1 MVQKSLLALAMGGLA
16 IGMTE
21 FSMMGVLEDFAKD
34 LNISI
39 PKAGNFISMYA
50 MGVMVG
56 APTLI
61 MATSKYSPKK
71 VLIFFMLLF
80 TIFNSL
86 FVIAPSY
93 TTLLIA
99 RFMSGLPHGAFFGVG
114 SVVAAQLATKG
125 GVGSVVAAQLA
136 TKGKEAQA
144 ISIMF
149 AGLTFANL
157 VGVPLG
163 TKLGQL
169 YSWRLTFGIVAS
181 LGLITM
187 LAISL
192 WVPNIKNTNKGS
204 LIEQLSFFK
213 KWEAWVLIVMI
224 SIGTSG
230 LFAWISYISPLMT
243 NVADLP
249 KTQVPIIMTLIGLGM
264 FVGNFIGGKLADTMS
279 PNKAAIISFAS
290 MAVCLVIVYFTS
302 HIQAM
307 AYIMSFI
314 TGLIAFTIGSPIQM
328 MLINNGKG
336 SETLAAAAGQAS
348 FNIGNALGA
357 FLGGIPIAL
366 GLGFNSQLWVGFI
379 MAAVG
384 AIIAALF
391 LQLKSKKI

>member
-1 MVQKSLLALAMGGLA
+1 MVKKSLLALAMGGLA

-39 PKAGNFISMYA
+39 PTAGNFISMYA

-93 TTLLIA
+93 NTLLIA
-99 RFMSGLPHGAFFGVG
+99 RFMSGLPHGAFF
-114 SVVAAQLATKG
+114 

-163 TKLGQL
+163 TKLGQVF
-169 YSWRLTFGIVAS
+169 SWRLTFGIIAS

-192 WVPNIKNTNKGS
+192 WVPNLKNTNKGS
-204 LIEQLSFFK
+204 LVEQLSFFK

-249 KTQVPIIMTLIGLGM
+249 KTKVPIIMTLIGLGM

-302 HIQAM
+302 HIQIM

-357 FLGGIPIAL
+357 FLGGIPIAM
-366 GLGFNSQLWVGFI
+366 GLGYNSQLWVGFI
-379 MAAVG
+379 MASVG
-384 AIIAALF
+384 SIIAAIF
-391 LQLKSKKI
+391 LQLKSKRV

>member
-1 MVQKSLLALAMGGLA
+1 MVKKSLLALAMGGLA

-39 PKAGNFISMYA
+39 PTAGNFISMYA

-93 TTLLIA
+93 NTLLIA
-99 RFMSGLPHGAFFGVG
+99 RFMSGLPHGAFF
-114 SVVAAQLATKG
+114 

-163 TKLGQL
+163 TKLGQVF
-169 YSWRLTFGIVAS
+169 SWRLTFGIIAS

-192 WVPNIKNTNKGS
+192 WVPNLKNTNKGS
-204 LIEQLSFFK
+204 LVEQLSFFK

-249 KTQVPIIMTLIGLGM
+249 KTKVPIIMTLIGLGM
-264 FVGNFIGGKLADTMS
+264 FVGNFIGGKLADSMS

-302 HIQAM
+302 HIQIM

-357 FLGGIPIAL
+357 FLGGIPIAM

-379 MAAVG
+379 MASVG
-384 AIIAALF
+384 SIIAAIF
-391 LQLKSKKI
+391 LQLKSKRV

>member
-1 MVQKSLLALAMGGLA
+1 MVKKSLLALAMGGLA

-39 PKAGNFISMYA
+39 PTAGNFISMYA

-93 TTLLIA
+93 NTLLIA
-99 RFMSGLPHGAFFGVG
+99 RFMSGLPHGAFF
-114 SVVAAQLATKG
+114 

-163 TKLGQL
+163 TKLGQVF
-169 YSWRLTFGIVAS
+169 SWRLTFGIIAS

-192 WVPNIKNTNKGS
+192 WVPNLKNTNKGS
-204 LIEQLSFFK
+204 LVEQLSFFK

-249 KTQVPIIMTLIGLGM
+249 KTKIPIIMTLIGLGM

-290 MAVCLVIVYFTS
+290 MAICLVIVYFTS
-302 HIQAM
+302 HIQIM

-357 FLGGIPIAL
+357 FLGGIPIAM
-366 GLGFNSQLWVGFI
+366 GLGYNSQLWVGFI
-379 MAAVG
+379 MASVG
-384 AIIAALF
+384 SIIAAIF
-391 LQLKSKKI
+391 LQLKSKRV

>member
-1 MVQKSLLALAMGGLA
+1 MVKKSLLALAMGGLA

-39 PKAGNFISMYA
+39 PTAGNFISMYA

-93 TTLLIA
+93 NTLLIA
-99 RFMSGLPHGAFFGVG
+99 RFMSGLPHGAFF
-114 SVVAAQLATKG
+114 

-163 TKLGQL
+163 TKLGQVF
-169 YSWRLTFGIVAS
+169 SWRLTFGIIAS

-192 WVPNIKNTNKGS
+192 WVPNLKNTNKGS
-204 LIEQLSFFK
+204 LVEQLSFFK

-243 NVADLP
+243 SVADLP
-249 KTQVPIIMTLIGLGM
+249 KTKIPIIMTLIGLGM

-290 MAVCLVIVYFTS
+290 MAICLVIVYFTS
-302 HIQAM
+302 HIQIM

-357 FLGGIPIAL
+357 FLGGIPNAM

-379 MAAVG
+379 MASVG
-384 AIIAALF
+384 SIIAAIF
-391 LQLKSKKI
+391 LQLKSKRV

>member
-99 RFMSGLPHGAFFGVG
+99 RFMSGLPHGAFF
-114 SVVAAQLATKG
+114 

-264 FVGNFIGGKLADTMS
+264 FVGNFIGGKLADTIS

>member
-1 MVQKSLLALAMGGLA
+1 MVKKSLLALAMGGLA

-39 PKAGNFISMYA
+39 PTAGNFISMYA

-93 TTLLIA
+93 NTLLIA
-99 RFMSGLPHGAFFGVG
+99 RFMSGLPHGAFF
-114 SVVAAQLATKG
+114 

-163 TKLGQL
+163 TKLGQVF
-169 YSWRLTFGIVAS
+169 SWRLTFGIIAS

-192 WVPNIKNTNKGS
+192 WVPNLKNTNKGS
-204 LIEQLSFFK
+204 LVEQLSFFK

-249 KTQVPIIMTLIGLGM
+249 KTKIPIIMTLIGLGM

-302 HIQAM
+302 HIQIM

-357 FLGGIPIAL
+357 FLGGIPIAM

-379 MAAVG
+379 MASVG
-384 AIIAALF
+384 SIIAAIF
-391 LQLKSKKI
+391 LQLKSKRV

>member
-1 MVQKSLLALAMGGLA
+1 MVKKSLLALAMGGLA

-39 PKAGNFISMYA
+39 PTAGNFISMYA

-93 TTLLIA
+93 NTLLIA
-99 RFMSGLPHGAFFGVG
+99 RFMSGLPHGAFF
-114 SVVAAQLATKG
+114 

-163 TKLGQL
+163 TKLGQVF
-169 YSWRLTFGIVAS
+169 SWRLTFGIIAS

-192 WVPNIKNTNKGS
+192 WVPNLKNTNKGS
-204 LIEQLSFFK
+204 LLEQLSFFK

-249 KTQVPIIMTLIGLGM
+249 KTKVPIIMTLIGLGM

-302 HIQAM
+302 HIQIM

-357 FLGGIPIAL
+357 FLGGIPIAM

-379 MAAVG
+379 MASVG
-384 AIIAALF
+384 SIIAAIF
-391 LQLKSKKI
+391 LQLKSKRV

>member
-1 MVQKSLLALAMGGLA
+1 MVKKSLLALAMGGLA

-39 PKAGNFISMYA
+39 PTAGNFISMYA

-93 TTLLIA
+93 NTLLIA
-99 RFMSGLPHGAFFGVG
+99 RFMSGLPHGAFF
-114 SVVAAQLATKG
+114 

-163 TKLGQL
+163 TKLGQVF
-169 YSWRLTFGIVAS
+169 SWRLTFGIIAS

-192 WVPNIKNTNKGS
+192 WVPNLKNTNKGS
-204 LIEQLSFFK
+204 LVEQLSFFK

-249 KTQVPIIMTLIGLGM
+249 KTKVPIIMTLIGLGM

-302 HIQAM
+302 HIQIM

-357 FLGGIPIAL
+357 FLGGIPIAM

-379 MAAVG
+379 MASVG
-384 AIIAALF
+384 SIIAADR
-391 LQLKSKKI
+391 KSVV

>member
-21 FSMMGVLEDFAKD
+21 FTMMGVLEDFAND

-39 PKAGNFISMYA
+39 PTAGNFISMYA

-61 MATSKYSPKK
+61 MATSKYPPKK

-80 TIFNSL
+80 TIFNEL
-86 FVIAPSY
+86 FVVAPSY
-93 TTLLIA
+93 STLMIA

-114 SVVAAQLATKG
+114 SVVASQLAK
-125 GVGSVVAAQLA
+125 
-136 TKGKEAQA
+136 KGKEAQA

-163 TKLGQL
+163 TKLGQMF
-169 YSWRLTFGIVAS
+169 SWRLTFGIIAS
-181 LGLITM
+181 FGLITM

-192 WVPNIKNTNKGS
+192 WIPNIKNLNKGS
-204 LIEQLSFFK
+204 LTEQLSFFK

-249 KTQVPIIMTLIGLGM
+249 KSKIPIIMTLVGLGM
-264 FVGNFIGGKLADTMS
+264 FVGNFIGGKIADTMS
-279 PNKAAIISFAS
+279 PNKAAVISFSS
-290 MAVCLVIVYFTS
+290 MAICLIVVYFTS
-302 HIQAM
+302 HIAAM

-314 TGLIAFTIGSPIQM
+314 TGLISFTIGSPIQM

-348 FNIGNALGA
+348 FNVGNALGA

-366 GLGFNSQLWVGFI
+366 GLGYNSQLWVGFI
-379 MAAVG
+379 MASVG
-384 AIIAALF
+384 AIIAAVF
-391 LQLKSKKI
+391 LQLKSKRI

>member
-1 MVQKSLLALAMGGLA
+1 MVKKSLLALAMGGLA

-39 PKAGNFISMYA
+39 PTAGNFISMYA

-93 TTLLIA
+93 NTLLIA
-99 RFMSGLPHGAFFGVG
+99 RFMSGLPHGAFF
-114 SVVAAQLATKG
+114 

-163 TKLGQL
+163 TKLGQVF
-169 YSWRLTFGIVAS
+169 SWRLTFGIIAS

-192 WVPNIKNTNKGS
+192 WVPNLKNTNKGS
-204 LIEQLSFFK
+204 LVEQLSFFK

-249 KTQVPIIMTLIGLGM
+249 KTKVPIIMTLIGLGM

-302 HIQAM
+302 HIQIM

-357 FLGGIPIAL
+357 FLGGIPIAM

-379 MAAVG
+379 MASVG
-384 AIIAALF
+384 SIIAAIF
-391 LQLKSKKI
+391 LQLKSKRV

>member
-1 MVQKSLLALAMGGLA
+1 MVKKSLLALAMGGLA

-71 VLIFFMLLF
+71 VLIFYMLLF
-80 TIFNSL
+80 TIFNAL

-93 TTLLIA
+93 NTLLIA
-99 RFMSGLPHGAFFGVG
+99 RFMSGLPHGAFF
-114 SVVAAQLATKG
+114 

-163 TKLGQL
+163 TKLGQVF
-169 YSWRLTFGIVAS
+169 SWRLTFGIITS
-181 LGLITM
+181 LGLVTM

-192 WVPNIKNTNKGS
+192 WIPNLKNTNKGS
-204 LIEQLSFFK
+204 LKEQLSFFK
-213 KWEAWVLIVMI
+213 KWEAWVLILMI

-249 KTQVPIIMTLIGLGM
+249 KAKVPIIMTLIGLGM

-279 PNKAAIISFAS
+279 PNKAAIISFSA
-290 MAVCLVIVYFTS
+290 MALCLVVVYFTS
-302 HIQAM
+302 HNEIM
-307 AYIMSFI
+307 AYVMSFI

-328 MLINNGKG
+328 MLIKNGKG

-357 FLGGIPIAL
+357 FLGGIPIAM
-366 GLGFNSQLWVGFI
+366 GLGYNSQLWVGFI
-379 MAAVG
+379 MASVG
-384 AIIAALF
+384 AIIACVF

>member
-21 FSMMGVLEDFAKD
+21 FTMMGVLEDFAND

-39 PKAGNFISMYA
+39 PTAGNFISMYA

-80 TIFNSL
+80 TIFNAL
-86 FVIAPSY
+86 FVVAPSY
-93 TTLLIA
+93 NTLMIA

-114 SVVAAQLATKG
+114 SVVAAQLA
-125 GVGSVVAAQLA
+125 A
-136 TKGKEAQA
+136 KGKEAQA

-163 TKLGQL
+163 TKLGQVF
-169 YSWRLTFGIVAS
+169 SWRLTFGIISS
-181 LGLITM
+181 LGLFTM

-192 WVPNIKNTNKGS
+192 WVPNLKNTNKGS
-204 LIEQLSFFK
+204 LTEQLSFFK
-213 KWEAWVLIVMI
+213 KWEAWVLILMI

-249 KTQVPIIMTLIGLGM
+249 KTKVPIIMTLIGLGM

-279 PNKAAIISFAS
+279 PNKAAIISFS
-290 MAVCLVIVYFTS
+290 TMAICLVVVYFTS
-302 HIQAM
+302 HIEIM

-314 TGLIAFTIGSPIQM
+314 TGLVAFTIGSPIQM

-357 FLGGIPIAL
+357 FLGGIPIAM
-366 GLGFNSQLWVGFI
+366 GLGYNSQLWVGFI
-379 MAAVG
+379 MASVG
-384 AIIAALF
+384 AIIACVF
-391 LQLKSKKI
+391 MQLKSKRV

>member
-39 PKAGNFISMYA
+39 PTAGNFISMYA

-93 TTLLIA
+93 NTLLIA
-99 RFMSGLPHGAFFGVG
+99 RFMSGLPHGAFF
-114 SVVAAQLATKG
+114 

-163 TKLGQL
+163 TKLGQVF
-169 YSWRLTFGIVAS
+169 SWRLTFGIIAS

-192 WVPNIKNTNKGS
+192 WVPNLKNTNKGS
-204 LIEQLSFFK
+204 LVEQLSFFK

-249 KTQVPIIMTLIGLGM
+249 KTKIPIIMTLIGLGM

-290 MAVCLVIVYFTS
+290 MAICLVIVYFTS
-302 HIQAM
+302 HIQIM

-357 FLGGIPIAL
+357 FLGGIPIAM
-366 GLGFNSQLWVGFI
+366 GLGYNSQLWVGFI
-379 MAAVG
+379 MASVG
-384 AIIAALF
+384 SIIAAIF
-391 LQLKSKKI
+391 LQLKSKRV

>member
-21 FSMMGVLEDFAKD
+21 FTMMGVLEDFAND

-39 PKAGNFISMYA
+39 PTAGNFISMYA

-80 TIFNSL
+80 TIFNAL
-86 FVIAPSY
+86 FVVAPSY
-93 TTLLIA
+93 NTLMIA

-114 SVVAAQLATKG
+114 SVVAAQLAI
-125 GVGSVVAAQLA
+125 
-136 TKGKEAQA
+136 KGKEAQA

-163 TKLGQL
+163 TKLGQVF
-169 YSWRLTFGIVAS
+169 SWRLTFGIISS
-181 LGLITM
+181 LGLFTM

-192 WVPNIKNTNKGS
+192 WVPNLKNTNKGS
-204 LIEQLSFFK
+204 LTEQLSFFK
-213 KWEAWVLIVMI
+213 KWEAWVLILMI

-249 KTQVPIIMTLIGLGM
+249 KTKVPIIMTLIGLGM

-279 PNKAAIISFAS
+279 PNKAAIISFS
-290 MAVCLVIVYFTS
+290 TMAICLVAVYFTS
-302 HIQAM
+302 HIEIM

-314 TGLIAFTIGSPIQM
+314 TGLVAFTIGSPIQM

-357 FLGGIPIAL
+357 FLGGIPIAM
-366 GLGFNSQLWVGFI
+366 GLGYNSQLWVGFI
-379 MAAVG
+379 MASVG
-384 AIIAALF
+384 AIIACVF
-391 LQLKSKKI
+391 MQLKSKRI

>member
-1 MVQKSLLALAMGGLA
+1 MGKKSLLALAMGGLA

-39 PKAGNFISMYA
+39 PTAGNFISMYA

-93 TTLLIA
+93 NTLLIA
-99 RFMSGLPHGAFFGVG
+99 RFMSGLPHGAFF
-114 SVVAAQLATKG
+114 

-163 TKLGQL
+163 TKLGQVF
-169 YSWRLTFGIVAS
+169 SWRLTFGIIAS

-192 WVPNIKNTNKGS
+192 WVPNLKNTNKGS
-204 LIEQLSFFK
+204 LVEQLSFFK

-249 KTQVPIIMTLIGLGM
+249 KTKVPIIMTLIGLGM

-290 MAVCLVIVYFTS
+290 MAICLVIVYFTS
-302 HIQAM
+302 HIQIM

-357 FLGGIPIAL
+357 FLGGIPIAM

-379 MAAVG
+379 MASVG
-384 AIIAALF
+384 SIIAAIF
-391 LQLKSKKI
+391 LQLKSKRV

>member
-1 MVQKSLLALAMGGLA
+1 MVKKSLLALAMGGLA

-39 PKAGNFISMYA
+39 PTAGNFISMYA

-93 TTLLIA
+93 NTLLIA
-99 RFMSGLPHGAFFGVG
+99 RFMSGLPHGAFF
-114 SVVAAQLATKG
+114 

-163 TKLGQL
+163 TKLGQVF
-169 YSWRLTFGIVAS
+169 SWRLTFGIIAS

-192 WVPNIKNTNKGS
+192 WVPNLKNTNKGS
-204 LIEQLSFFK
+204 LVEQLSFFK

-249 KTQVPIIMTLIGLGM
+249 KTKVPIIMTLIGLGM

-302 HIQAM
+302 HIQIM

-357 FLGGIPIAL
+357 FLGGIPNAM

-379 MAAVG
+379 MASVG
-384 AIIAALF
+384 SIIAAIF
-391 LQLKSKKI
+391 LQLKSKRV

>member
-1 MVQKSLLALAMGGLA
+1 MVKKSLLALAMGGLA

-39 PKAGNFISMYA
+39 PTAGNFISMYA

-93 TTLLIA
+93 NTLLIA

-114 SVVAAQLATKG
+114 SVVAAQLA
-125 GVGSVVAAQLA
+125 A
-136 TKGKEAQA
+136 KGKEAQA

-163 TKLGQL
+163 TKLGQVF
-169 YSWRLTFGIVAS
+169 SWRLTFGIIAS

-192 WVPNIKNTNKGS
+192 WVPNLKNTNKGS
-204 LIEQLSFFK
+204 LLEQLSFFK

-249 KTQVPIIMTLIGLGM
+249 KTKVPIIMTLIGLGM

-302 HIQAM
+302 HIQIM

-357 FLGGIPIAL
+357 FLGGIPIAM

-379 MAAVG
+379 MASVG
-384 AIIAALF
+384 SIIAAIF
-391 LQLKSKKI
+391 LQLKSKRV

>member
-99 RFMSGLPHGAFFGVG
+99 RFMSGLPHGAFF
-114 SVVAAQLATKG
+114 

-391 LQLKSKKI
+391 FQLKSKKI

>member
-1 MVQKSLLALAMGGLA
+1 MIQKSLIALAMGGLA

-21 FSMMGVLEDFAKD
+21 FTMMGVLEDFAKD
-34 LNISI
+34 LHISI

-61 MATSKYSPKK
+61 MATSKYPPKK

-80 TIFNSL
+80 TIFNGL
-86 FVIAPSY
+86 FVVAPSY
-93 TTLLIA
+93 STLMIA

-114 SVVAAQLATKG
+114 SVVASQLAK
-125 GVGSVVAAQLA
+125 
-136 TKGKEAQA
+136 KGKEAQA

-157 VGVPLG
+157 VGIPLG
-163 TKLGQL
+163 TKLGQMF
-169 YSWRLTFGIVAS
+169 SWRLTFGIIAS
-181 LGLITM
+181 FGLITM

-192 WVPNIKNTNKGS
+192 WIPNIKNLNKGS
-204 LIEQLSFFK
+204 LTEQLSFFK

-249 KTQVPIIMTLIGLGM
+249 KSKIPIIMTLVGLGM
-264 FVGNFIGGKLADTMS
+264 FVGNFIGGKIADTMS
-279 PNKAAIISFAS
+279 PNKAAVISFSS
-290 MAVCLVIVYFTS
+290 MAICLIVVYFTS
-302 HIQAM
+302 HIAAM

-314 TGLIAFTIGSPIQM
+314 TGLISFTIGSPIQM

-348 FNIGNALGA
+348 FNVGNALGA

-366 GLGFNSQLWVGFI
+366 GLGYNSQLWVGFI
-379 MAAVG
+379 MASVG
-384 AIIAALF
+384 AIIAAVF
-391 LQLKSKKI
+391 LQLKSKRI

>member
-99 RFMSGLPHGAFFGVG
+99 RFMSGLPHGAFF
-114 SVVAAQLATKG
+114 

-279 PNKAAIISFAS
+279 PSKAAIISFAS

>member
-21 FSMMGVLEDFAKD
+21 FTMMGVLEDFAND

-39 PKAGNFISMYA
+39 PTAGNFISMYA

-80 TIFNSL
+80 TIFNAL
-86 FVIAPSY
+86 FVVAPSY
-93 TTLLIA
+93 NTLMIA

-114 SVVAAQLATKG
+114 SVVAAQLAI
-125 GVGSVVAAQLA
+125 
-136 TKGKEAQA
+136 KGKEAQA

-163 TKLGQL
+163 TKLGQVF
-169 YSWRLTFGIVAS
+169 SWRLTFGIISS
-181 LGLITM
+181 LGLFTM

-192 WVPNIKNTNKGS
+192 WVPNLKNTNKGS
-204 LIEQLSFFK
+204 LTEQLSFFK
-213 KWEAWVLIVMI
+213 KWEAWVLILMI

-249 KTQVPIIMTLIGLGM
+249 KTKVPIIMTLIGLGM

-279 PNKAAIISFAS
+279 PNKAAIISFS
-290 MAVCLVIVYFTS
+290 TMAICLVAVYFTS
-302 HIQAM
+302 HIEIM

-314 TGLIAFTIGSPIQM
+314 TGLVAFTIGSPIQM

-357 FLGGIPIAL
+357 FLGGIPIAM
-366 GLGFNSQLWVGFI
+366 GLGYNSQLWVGFI
-379 MAAVG
+379 MASVG
-384 AIIAALF
+384 AIIASVF
-391 LQLKSKKI
+391 MQLKSKRI

>member
-1 MVQKSLLALAMGGLA
+1 MVKKSLLALAMGGLA

-39 PKAGNFISMYA
+39 PTAGNFISMYA

-93 TTLLIA
+93 NTLLIA

-114 SVVAAQLATKG
+114 SVVAAQLA
-125 GVGSVVAAQLA
+125 A
-136 TKGKEAQA
+136 KGKEAQA

-163 TKLGQL
+163 TKLGQVF
-169 YSWRLTFGIVAS
+169 SWRLTFGIIAS

-192 WVPNIKNTNKGS
+192 WVPNLKNTNKGS
-204 LIEQLSFFK
+204 LVEQLSFFK

-249 KTQVPIIMTLIGLGM
+249 KTKVPIIMTLIGLGM

-302 HIQAM
+302 HIQIM

-357 FLGGIPIAL
+357 FLGGIPIAM

-379 MAAVG
+379 MASVG
-384 AIIAALF
+384 SIIAAIF
-391 LQLKSKKI
+391 LQLKSKRV

>member
-99 RFMSGLPHGAFFGVG
+99 RFMSGLPHGAFF
-114 SVVAAQLATKG
+114 

-264 FVGNFIGGKLADTMS
+264 FVGNFIGGKLADTIS
-279 PNKAAIISFAS
+279 PNKAAIISFVS

>member
-1 MVQKSLLALAMGGLA
+1 M
-16 IGMTE
+16 
-21 FSMMGVLEDFAKD
+21 
-34 LNISI
+34 
-39 PKAGNFISMYA
+39 
-50 MGVMVG
+50 
-56 APTLI
+56 
-61 MATSKYSPKK
+61 
-71 VLIFFMLLF
+71 
-80 TIFNSL
+80 
-86 FVIAPSY
+86 
-93 TTLLIA
+93 
-99 RFMSGLPHGAFFGVG
+99 PHGAFF
-114 SVVAAQLATKG
+114 

-157 VGVPLG
+157 VGVPVG

-230 LFAWISYISPLMT
+230 LFAWISYISPLM
-243 NVADLP
+243 
-249 KTQVPIIMTLIGLGM
+249 TQVPIIMTLIGLGM

>member
-21 FSMMGVLEDFAKD
+21 FTMMGVLEDFAND

-39 PKAGNFISMYA
+39 PTAGNFISMYA

-80 TIFNSL
+80 TIFNAL
-86 FVIAPSY
+86 FVVAPSY
-93 TTLLIA
+93 NTLMIA

-114 SVVAAQLATKG
+114 SVVAAQLA
-125 GVGSVVAAQLA
+125 A
-136 TKGKEAQA
+136 KGKEAQA

-163 TKLGQL
+163 TKLGQVF
-169 YSWRLTFGIVAS
+169 SWRLTFGIIAR
-181 LGLITM
+181 LGLSTM

-192 WVPNIKNTNKGS
+192 WVPNLKNTNKGS
-204 LIEQLSFFK
+204 LTEQLSFFK
-213 KWEAWVLIVMI
+213 KWEAWVLILMI

-249 KTQVPIIMTLIGLGM
+249 KTKVPIIMTLIGLGM

-279 PNKAAIISFAS
+279 PNKAAIISFS
-290 MAVCLVIVYFTS
+290 TMAICLVAVYFTS
-302 HIQAM
+302 HIEIM

-314 TGLIAFTIGSPIQM
+314 TGLVAFTIGSPIQM

-357 FLGGIPIAL
+357 FLGGIPIAM
-366 GLGFNSQLWVGFI
+366 GLGYNSQLWVGFI
-379 MAAVG
+379 MASVG
-384 AIIAALF
+384 AIIACVF
-391 LQLKSKKI
+391 MQLKSKRI

>member
-1 MVQKSLLALAMGGLA
+1 MVKKSLLALAMGGLA

-39 PKAGNFISMYA
+39 PTAGNFISMYA

-93 TTLLIA
+93 NTLLIA

-125 GVGSVVAAQLA
+125 
-136 TKGKEAQA
+136 KEAQA

-149 AGLTFANL
+149 SGLTFANL

-163 TKLGQL
+163 TKLGQVF
-169 YSWRLTFGIVAS
+169 SWRLTFGIIAS

-192 WVPNIKNTNKGS
+192 WVPNLKNTNKGS
-204 LIEQLSFFK
+204 LVEQLSFFK

-249 KTQVPIIMTLIGLGM
+249 KTKVPIIMTLIGLGM

-290 MAVCLVIVYFTS
+290 MAICLVIVYFTS
-302 HIQAM
+302 HIQIM

-357 FLGGIPIAL
+357 FLGGIPIAM

-379 MAAVG
+379 MASVG
-384 AIIAALF
+384 SIIAAIF
-391 LQLKSKKI
+391 LQLKSKRV

>member
-1 MVQKSLLALAMGGLA
+1 MIKKSLLALAMGGLA

-39 PKAGNFISMYA
+39 PTAGNFISMYA

-93 TTLLIA
+93 NTLLIA
-99 RFMSGLPHGAFFGVG
+99 RFMSGLPHGAFF
-114 SVVAAQLATKG
+114 

-163 TKLGQL
+163 TKLGQVF
-169 YSWRLTFGIVAS
+169 SWRLTFGIIAS

-192 WVPNIKNTNKGS
+192 WVPNLKNTNKGS
-204 LIEQLSFFK
+204 LVEQLSFFK

-249 KTQVPIIMTLIGLGM
+249 KTKVPIIMTLIGLGM

-290 MAVCLVIVYFTS
+290 MAICLVIVYFTS
-302 HIQAM
+302 HIQIM

-357 FLGGIPIAL
+357 FLGGIPIAM

-379 MAAVG
+379 MASVG
-384 AIIAALF
+384 SIIAAIF
-391 LQLKSKKI
+391 LQLKSKRV

>member
-1 MVQKSLLALAMGGLA
+1 MIQKSLIALAMGGLA

-21 FSMMGVLEDFAKD
+21 FTMMGVLEDFAND

-39 PKAGNFISMYA
+39 PTAGNFISMYA

-80 TIFNSL
+80 TIFNAL
-86 FVIAPSY
+86 FVVAPSY
-93 TTLLIA
+93 NTLMIA
-99 RFMSGLPHGAFFGVG
+99 RFMSGLPHGAFF
-114 SVVAAQLATKG
+114 

-163 TKLGQL
+163 TKLGQVF
-169 YSWRLTFGIVAS
+169 SWRLTFGIISS
-181 LGLITM
+181 LGLFTM

-192 WVPNIKNTNKGS
+192 WVPNLKNTNKGS
-204 LIEQLSFFK
+204 LTEQLSFFK
-213 KWEAWVLIVMI
+213 KWEAWVLILMI

-249 KTQVPIIMTLIGLGM
+249 KTKVPIIMTLIGLGM

-279 PNKAAIISFAS
+279 PNKAAIISFS
-290 MAVCLVIVYFTS
+290 TMAICLVAVYFTS
-302 HIQAM
+302 HIEIM

-314 TGLIAFTIGSPIQM
+314 TGLVAFTIGSPIQM

-357 FLGGIPIAL
+357 FLGGIPIAM
-366 GLGFNSQLWVGFI
+366 GLGYNSQLWVGFI
-379 MAAVG
+379 MASVG
-384 AIIAALF
+384 AIIACVF
-391 LQLKSKKI
+391 MQLKSKRI

>member
-21 FSMMGVLEDFAKD
+21 FTMMGVLEDFAND

-39 PKAGNFISMYA
+39 PTAGNFMSVDA

-80 TIFNSL
+80 TIFNAL
-86 FVIAPSY
+86 FVVAPSY
-93 TTLLIA
+93 NTLMIA

-114 SVVAAQLATKG
+114 SVVAAQLAI
-125 GVGSVVAAQLA
+125 
-136 TKGKEAQA
+136 KGKEAQA

-163 TKLGQL
+163 TKLGQVF
-169 YSWRLTFGIVAS
+169 SWRLTFGIISS
-181 LGLITM
+181 LGLFTM

-192 WVPNIKNTNKGS
+192 WVPNLKNTNKGS
-204 LIEQLSFFK
+204 LTEQLSFFK
-213 KWEAWVLIVMI
+213 KWEAWVLILMI

-249 KTQVPIIMTLIGLGM
+249 KTKVPIIMTLIGLGM

-279 PNKAAIISFAS
+279 PNKAAIISFS
-290 MAVCLVIVYFTS
+290 TMAICLVAVYFTS
-302 HIQAM
+302 HIEIM

-314 TGLIAFTIGSPIQM
+314 TGLVAFTIGSPIQM

-357 FLGGIPIAL
+357 FLGGIPIAM
-366 GLGFNSQLWVGFI
+366 GLGYNSQLWVGFI
-379 MAAVG
+379 MASVG
-384 AIIAALF
+384 AIIACVF
-391 LQLKSKKI
+391 MQLKSKRI

>member
-21 FSMMGVLEDFAKD
+21 FTMMGVLEDFAND

-39 PKAGNFISMYA
+39 PTAGNFISMYA

-80 TIFNSL
+80 TIFNTL
-86 FVIAPSY
+86 FVVAPSY
-93 TTLLIA
+93 NTLMIA
-99 RFMSGLPHGAFFGVG
+99 RFMSGLPHGAFF
-114 SVVAAQLATKG
+114 

-163 TKLGQL
+163 TKLGQVF
-169 YSWRLTFGIVAS
+169 SWRLTFGIISS
-181 LGLITM
+181 LGLFTM

-192 WVPNIKNTNKGS
+192 WVPNLKNTNKGS
-204 LIEQLSFFK
+204 LTEQLSFFK
-213 KWEAWVLIVMI
+213 KWEAWVLILMI

-249 KTQVPIIMTLIGLGM
+249 KTKVPIIMTLIGLGM

-279 PNKAAIISFAS
+279 PNKAAIISFS
-290 MAVCLVIVYFTS
+290 TMAICLVAVYFTS
-302 HIQAM
+302 HIEIM

-314 TGLIAFTIGSPIQM
+314 TGLVAFTIGSPIQM

-357 FLGGIPIAL
+357 FLGGIPIAM
-366 GLGFNSQLWVGFI
+366 GLGYNSQLWVGFI
-379 MAAVG
+379 MASVG
-384 AIIAALF
+384 AIIACVF
-391 LQLKSKKI
+391 MQLKSKRI